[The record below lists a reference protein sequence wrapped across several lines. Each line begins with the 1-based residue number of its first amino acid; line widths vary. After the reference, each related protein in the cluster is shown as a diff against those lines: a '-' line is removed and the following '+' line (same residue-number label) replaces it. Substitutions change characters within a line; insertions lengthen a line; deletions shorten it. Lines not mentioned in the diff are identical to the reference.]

1 MSALKK
7 LSKSV
12 RLHAGKSLL
21 SLAVVLLTACQTTTP
36 TSSSTIEMA
45 LADQRVIDKDFY
57 CDALRPEKIDRI
69 DYDQATEQLQ
79 SALRAN
85 AAAWVAACQ

>member
-1 MSALKK
+1 
-7 LSKSV
+7 
-12 RLHAGKSLL
+12 
-21 SLAVVLLTACQTTTP
+21 
-36 TSSSTIEMA
+36 MA
-45 LADQRVIDKDFY
+45 LSDQRVIDKDFY